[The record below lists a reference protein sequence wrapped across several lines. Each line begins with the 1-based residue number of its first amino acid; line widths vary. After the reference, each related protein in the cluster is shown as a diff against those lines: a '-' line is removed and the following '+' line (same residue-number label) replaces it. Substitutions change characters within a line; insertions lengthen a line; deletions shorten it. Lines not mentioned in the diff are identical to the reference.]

1 MKDLITELNMNS
13 NSFKLEQGIIE
24 SEDLIKNSALS

>member
-1 MKDLITELNMNS
+1 MKELITELNLNS
-13 NSFKLEQGIIE
+13 NSFKLEQGIVD